1 MVGGSVGYFILG
13 YRVSSERI
21 KKDRTNNLCSTSTC
35 NLFYL
40 TKQSKTYDTLIELD
54 NKIQV

>member
-13 YRVSSERI
+13 YRVSSKRI
-21 KKDRTNNLCSTSTC
+21 KEDRTDNLCSTSTS

-54 NKIQV
+54 NKI